1 MAEKMDRRSASSLD
15 DDGDDELVVDQ
26 YLTFHIGAED
36 FAIEVSSVVEI
47 VGIQHITQVPDMPA
61 FMRGVI
67 NLRGRVIPVVDVRRR
82 FNLEDRAYDART
94 CIVVVNLAG
103 VTTGLIVDT
112 VNEVLSI
119 PADLISP
126 PPSVQGNRRS
136 RFVRGVGRVADG
148 IKLLLDLDK
157 FLLESEQQSIAT
169 IQDAM
174 PHDGA
179 PPAEPA

>member
-1 MAEKMDRRSASSLD
+1 MAEENRRSASVLD
-15 DDGDDELVVDQ
+15 DDDDELVVDQ

-47 VGIQHITQVPDMPA
+47 VGIQHITQIPDMPP

-82 FNLEDRAYDART
+82 FGLEDRAYDART

-112 VNEVLSI
+112 VSEVLSI
-119 PADLISP
+119 PADLVSP

-157 FLLESEQQSIAT
+157 FLLESERESIAT
-169 IQDAM
+169 IQETVAQN
-174 PHDGA
+174 GA
-179 PPAEPA
+179 PPAEPAC